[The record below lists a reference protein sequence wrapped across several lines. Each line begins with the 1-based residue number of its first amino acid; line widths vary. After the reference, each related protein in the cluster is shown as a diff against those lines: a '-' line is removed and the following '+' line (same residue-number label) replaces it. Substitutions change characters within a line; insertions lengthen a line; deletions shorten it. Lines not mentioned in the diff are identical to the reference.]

1 MQHNLAQLEYGR
13 TAADERARKFTGAAR
28 SSGPPPKPR
37 VARRRAA
44 RVLARIAWR
53 LDREAALKAWP

>member
-1 MQHNLAQLEYGR
+1 MQHNLAQLELGR
-13 TAADERARKFTGAAR
+13 VEAETRVRKFTGEAR
-28 SSGPPPKPR
+28 ASGPPPRQR